1 MKSPV
6 KLKEMGK
13 NKEEKKRKSGVF
25 LETAPVCPLIYE
37 TPQKDQLQTTSDN
50 KSPITDIS
58 MSLESSLE
66 KPKKK
71 THKKKHLSEQQ
82 AENDCPTEQHTE
94 GRQDDREKK
103 KKKLRNEDV
112 RHVEDTNNENLELS
126 RSTEEPHRKKKKRE
140 KTKEVNKAEELE
152 MQSNEMSE
160 EASTTN
166 IEDLEIFRD
175 TEEPQRKKKKREKT
189 KEVNEAE
196 ELKTQSNE
204 MSEEAS
210 PKKKKKLKG
219 SNVNISEKAI
229 KIEEVSLTVESE
241 TQSNELK
248 KSKKKNKSVEK
259 AHKKVQS
266 VSTAK
271 DDKKEFT
278 EIDAK
283 LLNELKEFIPDIESK
298 EPVSIN
304 KMIKY
309 DLPRFKEF
317 REQGIALNHGRF
329 TAQENER
336 LRKNVGDFMALTAVD
351 SATKLFFTHRFKQEQ
366 ENIKKLKVLH
376 KFFERIGIGGSVV
389 GYSPIMRKARVRFQ
403 PMPQPQPLDTVLVP
417 SPEKWEGCV
426 RKGIRRKTFAKL
438 FLVQFSVETP
448 DCLRK
453 EAVQQSGCE
462 GPNAS
467 GLAIRGS
474 AIPKPG
480 RDVAAQDA
488 LDGLSVEGGQDER
501 WKMSLPQPSQEVE
514 TLLCFLAEGIP
525 RSCYYVYAR
534 GRRMF
539 DEQNHQG
546 EFSKAEL
553 HMLSKLHTLHG
564 NNWKKIS
571 ELTGRSAF
579 SLQKRYTQIANK
591 EGPWSKKEVQR
602 LLRAVR
608 DYIVSQIP
616 GAANSNGPVR
626 VMKETLYKRLPL
638 QKIAKK
644 VKTRSWSQCRE
655 KWMGILAVKM
665 SFGAVCTE
673 KKSLDIQVKL
683 IKGMY
688 EMDVDDAAHVN
699 WEDLTALIGD
709 VPPAYVQRKWHKL
722 KVCHV
727 PEWQRKCFGD
737 IVDFLYEKVLPD
749 LQNKLMAYEDLDE
762 TKHTENDDESYL
774 LSDIFQ
780 DINEDEDVDDE
791 AEIHNDKNED
801 IMEEET
807 Q

>member
-1 MKSPV
+1 
-6 KLKEMGK
+6 MGK

-25 LETAPVCPLIYE
+25 LETAPVCPPVYE
-37 TPQKDQLQTTSDN
+37 NLQKDHLQTTSHN
-50 KSPITDIS
+50 ESPIKDIS
-58 MSLESSLE
+58 VSLESSLE

-71 THKKKHLSEQQ
+71 KHKRKHLSEQQ
-82 AENDCPTEQHTE
+82 AENERSTEQHAE
-94 GRQDDREKK
+94 VHQDDTEKKKK
-103 KKKLRNEDV
+103 KKKLRTEDV
-112 RHVEDTNNENLELS
+112 SHAEDTNNVDLELA
-126 RSTEEPHRKKKKRE
+126 RSTEDPQRKKKKRE
-140 KTKEVNKAEELE
+140 KTKEVNEAEELE
-152 MQSNEMSE
+152 MQSNETRE
-160 EASTTN
+160 EASTAHN
-166 IEDLEIFRD
+166 EDLETSRS

-196 ELKTQSNE
+196 ELEMQSNETREEASTAHNEDLETSRSTEEPQRKKKKREKTKEANKAGELETQSNE
-204 MSEEAS
+204 TTEEAS
-210 PKKKKKLKG
+210 PKKKKKLKE
-219 SNVNISEKAI
+219 SNEN
-229 KIEEVSLTVESE
+229 IEEKRIKTEEVGLTVDSE
-241 TQSNELK
+241 RQSNELK
-248 KSKKKNKSVEK
+248 KKKKKKNKSVEK
-259 AHKKVQS
+259 ERKKVQS
-266 VSTAK
+266 VSTTK
-271 DDKKEFT
+271 ETQTSQDDKKELT

-298 EPVSIN
+298 ELVRIN

-317 REQGIALNHGRF
+317 KEQGIPLNHGRF

-336 LRKNVGDFMALTAVD
+336 LRKNVGDFMALTTID
-351 SATKLFFTHRFKQEQ
+351 CPTKLFFTHRFKQEQ
-366 ENIKKLKVLH
+366 ENIKKLKGLH
-376 KFFERIGIGGSVV
+376 KFFERI
-389 GYSPIMRKARVRFQ
+389 
-403 PMPQPQPLDTVLVP
+403 
-417 SPEKWEGCV
+417 
-426 RKGIRRKTFAKL
+426 
-438 FLVQFSVETP
+438 
-448 DCLRK
+448 
-453 EAVQQSGCE
+453 
-462 GPNAS
+462 
-467 GLAIRGS
+467 
-474 AIPKPG
+474 
-480 RDVAAQDA
+480 
-488 LDGLSVEGGQDER
+488 
-501 WKMSLPQPSQEVE
+501 
-514 TLLCFLAEGIP
+514 AEGIP

-546 EFSKAEL
+546 EFSKEEL
-553 HMLSKLHTLHG
+553 HALNKLHTLHG

-608 DYIVSQIP
+608 DHIVSQIP
-616 GAANSNGPVR
+616 GAANSNMSIR

-638 QKIAKK
+638 QRIATK

-673 KKSLDIQVKL
+673 KKSLDVQVKL

-709 VPPAYVQRKWHKL
+709 VPPAYVQRKWHKM

-737 IVDFLYEKVLPD
+737 IIDYLYEKVLPD
-749 LQNKLMAYEDLDE
+749 LQNKLMALKDLDE
-762 TKHTENDDESYL
+762 SKHTENDNESYL

-780 DINEDEDVDDE
+780 DINEDEDVDDDEEE
-791 AEIHNDKNED
+791 AEMEVHNDNN
-801 IMEEET
+801 MEKET